1 MLGFFSIKF
10 QCVKFVLISKII
22 VEILALPLDKGNNL
36 CTGVPKVEME
46 I

>member
-10 QCVKFVLISKII
+10 LCVKFVLISKIS
-22 VEILALPLDKGNNL
+22 VEIPALPMGKGNNL
-36 CTGVPKVEME
+36 YAGVPKVEME

>member
-10 QCVKFVLISKII
+10 LCVKFALISKII
-22 VEILALPLDKGNNL
+22 VEILALPLDEGNNF
-36 CTGVPKVEME
+36 CAGVPKVEME